1 MGDAAISQ
9 VGGATLARRTDN
21 LAMLFQEAL
30 TVVVRLRSNRQSVG
44 DPQSFRVQIATAFN
58 AAGQEALRRG
68 YAPEDVRAANFAIV
82 AFLDESILNSHNPA
96 FGDWVRKPLQQE
108 LFGVD
113 MAGEIYFRNVD
124 HLLGRGDSQE
134 LADVLEIYQLCLLLG
149 FRGRYGLG
157 SNAELRNTASI
168 LTERIHRIRGG
179 SSTVLSPASTPP
191 AEAPRATADAWI
203 RRLLWSAVACCTLA
217 VALFVVFKVSLNSA
231 ASELQSLNLRRPFVG
246 SLHGNL
252 P

>member
-9 VGGATLARRTDN
+9 PGGAALWRRTDN

-44 DPQSFRVQIATAFN
+44 DPQSFRTQIATALN
-58 AAGQEALRRG
+58 AAGGESHRRG
-68 YAPEDVRAANFAIV
+68 YSPEDVRAATFPIV

-113 MAGEIYFRNVD
+113 VAGEIFFRNVD
-124 HLLGRGDSQE
+124 HLLGRSDSQE

-149 FRGRYGLG
+149 FRGRYSVG
-157 SNAELRNTASI
+157 SNAELRNTANI
-168 LTERIHRIRGG
+168 ITERIHRIRGG
-179 SSTVLSPASTPP
+179 SSMVLSPSSTPP
-191 AEAPRATADAWI
+191 AEAPRATADPWI
-203 RRLLWSAVACCTLA
+203 RRFLWAAVACCTLA
-217 VALFVVFKVSLNSA
+217 VVLFVVFKVSLNSA
-231 ASELQSLNLRRPFVG
+231 ASELQSVIAAGHF
-246 SLHGNL
+246 
-252 P
+252 

>member
-9 VGGATLARRTDN
+9 LGGAALARRADN
-21 LAMLFQEAL
+21 FAMLFQEAL
-30 TVVVRLRSNRQSVG
+30 TVVVRLRSNRQAVG
-44 DPQSFRVQIATAFN
+44 DPQSFRAQISSALN
-58 AAGQEALRRG
+58 AAGQESHRRG
-68 YAPEDVRAANFAIV
+68 YAPEDVRAATFAIV

-113 MAGEIYFRNVD
+113 VAGEIYFRNVD

-149 FRGRYGLG
+149 FRGRYSMG
-157 SNAELRNTASI
+157 SNAELRNTANLI
-168 LTERIHRIRGG
+168 TERIHRIRGG
-179 SSTVLSPASTPP
+179 ASTLLSPASMPP
-191 AEAPRATADAWI
+191 AEPPRAIADPWI

-217 VALFVVFKVSLNSA
+217 VVLFVAFKVSLGS
-231 ASELQSLNLRRPFVG
+231 STSDLQSVISAGHF
-246 SLHGNL
+246 
-252 P
+252 

>member
-9 VGGATLARRTDN
+9 PGGAALARRTDN

-30 TVVVRLRSNRQSVG
+30 TVVVRLRSNRQAVG
-44 DPQSFRVQIATAFN
+44 DPQSFRVQIATALN
-58 AAGQEALRRG
+58 TAGQESLRRG
-68 YAPEDVRAANFAIV
+68 YSPEDARAVTFAIV

-113 MAGEIYFRNVD
+113 VAGEIFFRNVD

-134 LADVLEIYQLCLLLG
+134 LADILEIYQLCLLLG
-149 FRGRYGLG
+149 FRGRYSMG

-168 LTERIHRIRGG
+168 ITERIHRIRGG
-179 SSTVLSPASTPP
+179 SSNLLSPAWMPP
-191 AEAPRATADAWI
+191 AEAPRATADPWI
-203 RRLLWSAVACCTLA
+203 RRLLWTTVACGSLA
-217 VALFVVFKVSLNSA
+217 VVLFVVFKVNLSSA
-231 ASELQSLNLRRPFVG
+231 ASELQSVISAGHF
-246 SLHGNL
+246 
-252 P
+252 

>member
-9 VGGATLARRTDN
+9 PGGAALWRRTDN
-21 LAMLFQEAL
+21 VAMLFQESL

-44 DPQSFRVQIATAFN
+44 DPQSFRTQIATALN
-58 AAGQEALRRG
+58 AAGQESLRRG
-68 YAPEDVRAANFAIV
+68 YAPEDVRAATFAIV

-113 MAGEIYFRNVD
+113 VAGEIYFRNVD

-149 FRGRYGLG
+149 FRGRYSVG
-157 SNAELRNTASI
+157 SNAELRNTANMI
-168 LTERIHRIRGG
+168 TERINRIRGG
-179 SSTVLSPASTPP
+179 SSTLLSPASTPP
-191 AEAPRATADAWI
+191 AEPPRAIADPWV
-203 RRLLWSAVACCTLA
+203 RRLLWGAVACCMLA
-217 VALFVVFKVSLNSA
+217 VVLFVVFKVSLNSGSSA
-231 ASELQSLNLRRPFVG
+231 LQSVISAGHF
-246 SLHGNL
+246 
-252 P
+252 